1 MICARCLFGF
11 GPPCTQVTCENGLCK
26 TISPC
31 SISSS
36 DGNGQLSTT
45 LPADQC
51 KANADCAY

>member
-1 MICARCLFGF
+1 RCLSGF

-26 TISPC
+26 TIYPC

-36 DGNGQLSTT
+36 GGNGQSSTT

-51 KANADCAY
+51 KADADCAY